1 MAQFKLNQTISQPD
15 AVVTVETSRADPL
28 PVGANRFQLVVV
40 DDDGNESESTF
51 IDVIVQDPKIPT
63 AVIDVVNADGRRVDP
78 TVVAGQN
85 FILSGGRSTDI
96 DPGKIVEYRFTLID
110 RT

>member
-1 MAQFKLNQTISQPD
+1 MAQFTLNQTVAQAD
-15 AVVTVETSRADPL
+15 AVVTVETSRANPF
-28 PVGANRFQLVVV
+28 PIGANRFQLVVV
-40 DDDGNESESTF
+40 DDDGNLSDPTF

-63 AVIDVVNADGRRVDP
+63 AVLDVVNSDGKRVDP
-78 TVVAGQN
+78 TVMQGAN
-85 FILSGGRSTDI
+85 FILSGARSTDV